1 MGNCT
6 VSVRTWILAA
16 ASFSCAAALHI
27 AQGVNIDNA
36 AAQVVLSNLVVL
48 LPVGVMTI
56 SATWAALQYDRG
68 EPVQRQW
75 LLIAL
80 GLACFEIGSLI
91 KGFYEMALQRPVPY
105 PGLPDLFYLV
115 WYPLVGLAL
124 ILAITST
131 SKLFNVARP
140 MAISF
145 AISAGAAAAMWYF
158 VLRPAAATSELGV
171 GADTLNMLYPLA
183 SLLVLMPL
191 GMTLA
196 YLAEKFS
203 GGRLAL
209 PWRVLAFGIAVLIV
223 ADVGFM
229 VLASAWAYTTGS
241 VSDLFEA
248 VGYTLVGV
256 SALMA
261 LDVHQPPS
269 SEKEA

>member
-1 MGNCT
+1 MGNGT
-6 VSVRTWILAA
+6 ISRRTWILAA
-16 ASFSCAAALHI
+16 ASFTCAAALHV
-27 AQGVNIDNA
+27 AQGASVDA
-36 AAQVVLSNLVVL
+36 ATQVVLSNLVVL

-56 SATWAALQYDRG
+56 SAAWAALQFERS

-75 LLIAL
+75 LLIGL

-105 PGLPDLFYLV
+105 PGLPDLFYLM

-124 ILAITST
+124 ILAIT
-131 SKLFNVARP
+131 LLNVAKP
-140 MAISF
+140 LTISF
-145 AISAGAAAAMWYF
+145 AISATAAATMWYF

-171 GADTLNMLYPLA
+171 GANTLNMLYPFA
-183 SLLVLMPL
+183 SLLILMPL

-203 GGRLAL
+203 GGAIAL
-209 PWRVLAFGIAVLIV
+209 PWRVLAFGIAVLVV

-229 VLASAWAYTTGS
+229 VLSSAWAYTTGS

-248 VGYTLVGV
+248 IGYTLVGI
-256 SALMA
+256 SALIA
-261 LDVHQPPS
+261 LDVHHPPATPD
-269 SEKEA
+269 EV